1 MHSQSLALCPG
12 IKIQAC
18 QTNVYL
24 LRALTKLGTA
34 NRVYAG
40 VGLIINERPIRT
52 LAAVHHTDSNTDDDG
67 VGISAT

>member
-1 MHSQSLALCPG
+1 MALCPG